1 MQGQGHGGTQYTG
14 VFDVVKH
21 LYREG
26 GLRSV
31 FRGSAATVAR
41 DGPGSAAYF
50 AAYELTKRALTP
62 AGSDPGELNLGAIIM
77 AGGTAGIAMWSIAI
91 PPDVSRSTRSR
102 TECSYMTPGFEV
114 EDSIC
119 TNGDV
124 FWLHGL
130 CTQDYCGRWCRSV
143 VERSRACY
151 GESEFA
157 DTRLLM
163 FSNVYGIAQ
172 AFPANAATFVSV
184 IACMSCSLLVDPSR
198 SWVSKRHGNSWTST
212 SDDLRLTCLY

>member
-1 MQGQGHGGTQYTG
+1 MFVVAAATHEIDSQVQGQGHGGPQYTG

-50 AAYELTKRALTP
+50 AAYELTKRALTQ

-91 PPDVSRSTRSR
+91 PPDVSCSILEQAHSQ
-102 TECSYMTPGFEV
+102 ECIGIGSQV
-114 EDSIC
+114 EDPVR
-119 TNGDV
+119 TNWDILR
-124 FWLHGL
+124 LHGL
-130 CTQDYCGRWCRSV
+130 RTEDHRGRWCGSSM
-143 VERSRACY
+143 ERSWACY
-151 GESEFA
+151 GKGE
-157 DTRLLM
+157 
-163 FSNVYGIAQ
+163 
-172 AFPANAATFVSV
+172 
-184 IACMSCSLLVDPSR
+184 
-198 SWVSKRHGNSWTST
+198 
-212 SDDLRLTCLY
+212 

>member
-21 LYREG
+21 LYKEG

-62 AGSDPGELNLGAIIM
+62 AGADPGQLNLGAIIM

-91 PPDVSRSTRSR
+91 PPDVRRSILEREHSQR
-102 TECSYMTPGFEV
+102 CV
-114 EDSIC
+114 ETGSQIENPVRANWDIL
-119 TNGDV
+119 G
-124 FWLHGL
+124 LHGL
-130 CTQDYCGRWCRSV
+130 RTEDHCGRRCRSA
-143 VERSRACY
+143 VERSWACY
-151 GESEFA
+151 GK
-157 DTRLLM
+157 
-163 FSNVYGIAQ
+163 G
-172 AFPANAATFVSV
+172 
-184 IACMSCSLLVDPSR
+184 
-198 SWVSKRHGNSWTST
+198 G
-212 SDDLRLTCLY
+212 

>member
-21 LYREG
+21 LYKEG

-62 AGSDPGELNLGAIIM
+62 AGADPGELNLGAIIM

-91 PPDVSRSTRSR
+91 PPDVGHSIPEHSLNTDLWVFRSSSRGSSLRQ
-102 TECSYMTPGFEV
+102 
-114 EDSIC
+114 
-119 TNGDV
+119 
-124 FWLHGL
+124 L
-130 CTQDYCGRWCRSV
+130 GRIL
-143 VERSRACY
+143 A
-151 GESEFA
+151 
-157 DTRLLM
+157 
-163 FSNVYGIAQ
+163 
-172 AFPANAATFVSV
+172 
-184 IACMSCSLLVDPSR
+184 
-198 SWVSKRHGNSWTST
+198 SWTVHAKL
-212 SDDLRLTCLY
+212 LRPTV

>member
-62 AGSDPGELNLGAIIM
+62 AGSDPGQLNLGAIIM
-77 AGGTAGIAMWSIAI
+77 AGGTAGVAMWSIAI
-91 PPDVSRSTRSR
+91 PPDVGHPMLDPKQT
-102 TECSYMTPGFEV
+102 
-114 EDSIC
+114 I
-119 TNGDV
+119 
-124 FWLHGL
+124 
-130 CTQDYCGRWCRSV
+130 
-143 VERSRACY
+143 
-151 GESEFA
+151 
-157 DTRLLM
+157 DT
-163 FSNVYGIAQ
+163 
-172 AFPANAATFVSV
+172 
-184 IACMSCSLLVDPSR
+184 
-198 SWVSKRHGNSWTST
+198 
-212 SDDLRLTCLY
+212 